1 MSGWTRAGTR
11 KGLFAALSTTGL
23 ASVVGLALV
32 LSAAPASADPDP
44 APADPGAVAAPPGPP
59 PPPDPLAPPPPPD
72 PLAAPPPPNPLAPP
86 APWAPPNAQPAAA
99 SAEGQNATP
108 FTGTAPFGPP
118 SFVPK
123 GGSTVGVGQPIIINF
138 PGTVENADAA
148 IGAVHVSSVPPVPGK
163 FYWMTPTQL
172 RWRPINFWPAHT
184 AVTVDAGGTVSTFQT
199 GDTLIAT
206 ADDATHQLTV
216 TRNGTV
222 EKTIP
227 MSMGMTSGNHQTPN
241 GTYYVQD
248 KKASVVMDS
257 STYGVP
263 VSSTYGYK
271 VTVEDAV
278 RFDNVGDYVHS
289 APWSVDDQG
298 KRDVS
303 HGCINISP
311 SNAKWFFDNFGPGDP
326 IVVKNSSGGN
336 YKKNDGS
343 ADWMNYTPPP
353 DAKSPIL
360 ARNRAILCL
369 LARALSPAL
378 DYV

>member
-1 MSGWTRAGTR
+1 MPSWTR
-11 KGLFAALSTTGL
+11 GLFATLSAAGL
-23 ASVVGLALV
+23 AALLV
-32 LSAAPASADPDP
+32 LSAGTAAADPDP
-44 APADPGAVAAPPGPP
+44 APGDPNVAAPADPP
-59 PPPDPLAPPPPPD
+59 A
-72 PLAAPPPPNPLAPP
+72 PLAAPPPLPAPFPAPPPLPAPLALPP
-86 APWAPPNAQPAAA
+86 PFSPPFSPAFPAAIGPA
-99 SAEGQNATP
+99 DGQNPTP

-123 GGSTVGVGQPIIINF
+123 NGSTVGVAQPIIINF
-138 PGTVENADAA
+138 PGRVDDAGAA
-148 IGAVHVSSVPPVPGK
+148 IDAVHVSSVPPVPGK

-172 RWRPINFWPAHT
+172 RWRPLSFWPAHT
-184 AVTVDAGGTVSTFQT
+184 AVTVDAGGTVSSFQT

-241 GTYYVQD
+241 GTYYVQE
-248 KKASVVMDS
+248 KMPSVVMDS

-263 VSSTYGYK
+263 VNSTYGYK
-271 VTVEDAV
+271 VTVELAV
-278 RFDNVGDYVHS
+278 RFDNVGDFVHS

-311 SNAKWFFDNFGPGDP
+311 TNAKWFFDNFGAGDP
-326 IVVKNSSGGN
+326 IIVKNSSGGD

-343 ADWMNYTPPP
+343 SDWIN
-353 DAKSPIL
+353 
-360 ARNRAILCL
+360 
-369 LARALSPAL
+369 
-378 DYV
+378 

>member
-1 MSGWTRAGTR
+1 
-11 KGLFAALSTTGL
+11 
-23 ASVVGLALV
+23 V
-32 LSAAPASADPDP
+32 
-44 APADPGAVAAPPGPP
+44 
-59 PPPDPLAPPPPPD
+59 
-72 PLAAPPPPNPLAPP
+72 PP
-86 APWAPPNAQPAAA
+86 AVPAYAGGPAA
-99 SAEGQNATP
+99 GQNPTP

-118 SFVPK
+118 TFVPK
-123 GGSTVGVGQPIIINF
+123 NGSTVGVGQPIIINF
-138 PGTVENADAA
+138 PGRVDDAGAA
-148 IGAVHVSSVPPVPGK
+148 IDAVHVSSVPPVPGK

-172 RWRPINFWPAHT
+172 RWRPLSFWPAHT
-184 AVTVDAGGTVSTFQT
+184 AVTVDAGGAVSSFQT

-241 GTYYVQD
+241 GTYYVQE
-248 KKASVVMDS
+248 KMPSVVMDS

-263 VSSTYGYK
+263 VNSPYGYK
-271 VTVEDAV
+271 VTVELAV
-278 RFDNVGDYVHS
+278 RFDNVGDFVHS

-311 SNAKWFFDNFGPGDP
+311 SNAKWFFDNFGAGDP
-326 IVVKNSSGGN
+326 IIVKNSSGGD

-343 ADWMNYTPPP
+343 ADWM
-353 DAKSPIL
+353 S
-360 ARNRAILCL
+360 
-369 LARALSPAL
+369 
-378 DYV
+378 

>member
-1 MSGWTRAGTR
+1 MSGWTRGR
-11 KGLFAALSTTGL
+11 PLAALNAAGL
-23 ASVVGLALV
+23 ASVAVAMV
-32 LSAAPASADPDP
+32 LSAAPAMADPDP
-44 APADPGAVAAPPGPP
+44 APGDPGVVAAPAGPP
-59 PPPDPLAPPPPPD
+59 APPPDPFAPPPAAD
-72 PLAAPPPPNPLAPP
+72 PLAAPPPPPPWMPP
-86 APWAPPNAQPAAA
+86 AAQPAAT
-99 SAEGQNATP
+99 SADGQNPAP

-123 GGSTVGVGQPIIINF
+123 TGSTVGVGQPIIINF

-148 IGAVHVSSVPPVPGK
+148 INAVHVSSVPPVPGK

-184 AVTVDAGGTVSTFQT
+184 AVTVDAGGTVTNFFT

-206 ADDATHQLTV
+206 ADDATHQLTI

-222 EKTIP
+222 EKTFP

-263 VSSTYGYK
+263 VNSAYGYK

-326 IVVKNSSGGN
+326 IVVKNSSGGS

-343 ADWMNYTPPP
+343 ADWMN
-353 DAKSPIL
+353 
-360 ARNRAILCL
+360 
-369 LARALSPAL
+369 
-378 DYV
+378 

>member
-1 MSGWTRAGTR
+1 MPSWTRGS
-11 KGLFAALSTTGL
+11 LFAALNAAGFAAL
-23 ASVVGLALV
+23 LV
-32 LSAAPASADPDP
+32 LGSGPALADPDP
-44 APADPGAVAAPPGPP
+44 APGDPGVVAAPADPLGPPPLVAPP
-59 PPPDPLAPPPPPD
+59 PPPPPPGDPLAPPPP
-72 PLAAPPPPNPLAPP
+72 ANPLAPP
-86 APWAPPNAQPAAA
+86 PVPAPFAQPAAA
-99 SAEGQNATP
+99 GPAAGQNPTP

-118 SFVPK
+118 KILPA
-123 GGSTVGVGQPIIINF
+123 GGSTVGVGQPVIINF
-138 PGTVENADAA
+138 PGRVDDAGAA
-148 IGAVHVSSVPPVPGK
+148 IDAVHVSSVPPVPGK

-172 RWRPINFWPAHT
+172 RWRPLSFWPAHT

-227 MSMGMTSGNHQTPN
+227 MSMGMSAGNHQTPN

-248 KKASVVMDS
+248 KKPSVVMDS

-263 VSSTYGYK
+263 VNSTYGYK
-271 VTVEDAV
+271 VTVDLAV
-278 RFDNVGDYVHS
+278 RFDNVGDFVHS

-311 SNAKWFFDNFGPGDP
+311 TNAKWFFDNFGAGDP
-326 IVVKNSSGGN
+326 IMVKNSSGGS
-336 YKKNDGS
+336 YTKNDGS
-343 ADWMNYTPPP
+343 NDWQ
-353 DAKSPIL
+353 S
-360 ARNRAILCL
+360 
-369 LARALSPAL
+369 
-378 DYV
+378 